1 MKDRFIGKS
10 MNKKKIISMILVA
23 SMAVSTITFADIEQ
37 DVLNAQA
44 KYEEYQKN
52 IDEMTAQ
59 VIKFNSEIEK
69 CISAI
74 ETYESDINS
83 INAEMKNNE
92 LRVATLEEE
101 IAKAEEVQGK
111 RIREFHKTNG
121 SLSYL
126 SLLFSAEDFSDLID
140 RLNATTKI
148 VSLDREL
155 ISKINADKKEVA
167 SLIEQQ
173 EENLSKLNETLSSL
187 EKDKKELDIK
197 KVEQEE
203 LLNNIKAEQES
214 FGAEVLEVAE
224 INLLSPQEATI
235 NNSQSI
241 SFLESA
247 VYQLQL
253 IISNQLTMD
262 GSISYAYDLISKAND
277 RIATLQEAEA
287 QEQARL
293 EAERQA
299 QLESEKQQQSATQG
313 SANSAPSVTP
323 SKPNGT
329 ITGGSASSVTG
340 NDIVNYAYQ
349 FIGAEYV
356 WGAVGPDTFDCSG
369 FTSYVYRHAAGIEIS
384 RTTYTQI
391 NVGTPVAYEDMQP
404 GDLVFTYDNEH
415 VGIYVGGGNY
425 INAKYPGSTVRV
437 TPVTNFYAAR
447 RVL

>member
-1 MKDRFIGKS
+1 
-10 MNKKKIISMILVA
+10 
-23 SMAVSTITFADIEQ
+23 
-37 DVLNAQA
+37 
-44 KYEEYQKN
+44 
-52 IDEMTAQ
+52 MTAQ

-293 EAERQA
+293 EAGDK
-299 QLESEKQQQSATQG
+299 QLEAEKQQQSATQG

-329 ITGGSASSVTG
+329 ITEWVLLVQTVD
-340 NDIVNYAYQ
+340 DIVNYAYQ

-356 WGAVGPDTFDCSG
+356 WGLWVLIHLIVQDLQVMF
-369 FTSYVYRHAAGIEIS
+369 RHAAGIEIAEQH
-384 RTTYTQI
+384 TQI

-404 GDLVFTYDNEH
+404 G
-415 VGIYVGGGNY
+415 I
-425 INAKYPGSTVRV
+425 
-437 TPVTNFYAAR
+437 
-447 RVL
+447 

>member
-299 QLESEKQQQSATQG
+299 QLECRK
-313 SANSAPSVTP
+313 
-323 SKPNGT
+323 
-329 ITGGSASSVTG
+329 
-340 NDIVNYAYQ
+340 
-349 FIGAEYV
+349 
-356 WGAVGPDTFDCSG
+356 
-369 FTSYVYRHAAGIEIS
+369 
-384 RTTYTQI
+384 TT
-391 NVGTPVAYEDMQP
+391 
-404 GDLVFTYDNEH
+404 
-415 VGIYVGGGNY
+415 
-425 INAKYPGSTVRV
+425 TVSNTR
-437 TPVTNFYAAR
+437 FC
-447 RVL
+447 